1 MPEHIDGGLTLTRS
15 ITVPVAVDRLWVT
28 LQDIDTIAK
37 CLPGASI
44 EKINPDGSIVGA
56 FAVAIGPMRA
66 RFSGTAK
73 VAYDAAS
80 RSGTVHGAGGD
91 GISRSRADGAIRF
104 AALPAGDNE
113 SRLDIDMTYKLS
125 GPLAQFGRP
134 AVVAHVVDRLLG
146 EVAANLAQASQGGT
160 VTASAPI
167 GGIGFVVGT
176 LLAMLRQ
183 LFSSDRK

>member
-1 MPEHIDGGLTLTRS
+1 
-15 ITVPVAVDRLWVT
+15 VPVAVDRLWAT
-28 LQDIDTIAK
+28 LQDVHTIAK

-56 FAVAIGPMRA
+56 FDVAIGPMRA
-66 RFSGTAK
+66 RFAGSAK
-73 VAYDAAS
+73 VAYDAAL

-104 AALPAGDNE
+104 AAVATADNA

-146 EVAANLAQASQGGT
+146 EVATNLAQASQGDP

-183 LFSSDRK
+183 LFSKGRK